1 MIVTT
6 FINRLFIADH
16 FHNLPGFIESQHAH
30 NWKVEVALSVMNPDD
45 YVACTRDLDR
55 WINQVNNTVLNN
67 HQYLEGRNPT
77 TELLA
82 QWLYEFLK
90 TGNHAVVR
98 VKIQEKANYWAAY
111 GNH

>member
-1 MIVTT
+1 MITT
-6 FINRLFIADH
+6 ALINRSFIADH
-16 FHNLPGFIESQHAH
+16 FHNLPGFIESQHSH
-30 NWKVEVALSVMNPDD
+30 NWKIEVTLPITNPDD
-45 YVACTRDLDR
+45 ELACNKNLDV

-67 HQYLEGRNPT
+67 HKYLIGRNPT

-90 TGNHAVVR
+90 TCNHTVIR